1 MPDTPVKSSSVTSPV
16 SRKQRK
22 TVLVSGRVVEAQLL
36 EISWQGGVTVT
47 RKQSAVAAPHWT
59 SEASVVE
66 IEKPDEFCHANGSQR
81 PGAYLV
87 KSKAGANNKV
97 GIKLRVT
104 KTKPDAPATMKL
116 TGTLHGLTI
125 EGDCPTAL
133 GEHQVTATVTNLPD
147 TLAYYHGDAS
157 WKLSDA
163 ATGLS
168 AAVTPATRLEVFV
181 LLDRP
186 GMPFGAGVWAEAL
199 RFLFKRASVA
209 GAATAKAAIAKVTD
223 YCHHGHGLRY
233 DTISG
238 AAHFGG
244 DYAMAGGKFELMS
257 YMQKRPLTP
266 SGTSS
271 HAGATDDGKTVNCYD
286 QASAVFSLAAALGIK
301 PGIYFQNPFGFIN
314 STNLVG
320 IGACNN
326 PFFSSNGSTPTVAG
340 DSPARTSFGNHA
352 FAHLSHKVE
361 DACAGPHHDEEVRAY
376 LTVSIDAVA
385 STRQFNRASNLQ
397 PPLAPSEYIEQIMM
411 TTREFPGVGTVI

>member
-1 MPDTPVKSSSVTSPV
+1 MPDIPVKSSSATSPV
-16 SRKQRK
+16 SRTQRK

-59 SEASVVE
+59 SDANVVE
-66 IEKPDEFCHANGSQR
+66 IEQPDEFCHASGSQR

-104 KTKPDAPATMKL
+104 KTKPNAPATMKL

-147 TLAYYHGDAS
+147 TLAYYYGDAS
-157 WKLSDA
+157 WKLNDA

-186 GMPFGAGVWAEAL
+186 GTPFGAGVWAEAL

-223 YCHHGHGLRY
+223 YCHHGHGLHY

-244 DYAMAGGKFELMS
+244 SVAMTGGLFELKK
-257 YMQKRPLTP
+257 YMQKRAVKAGGAAA
-266 SGTSS
+266 SG
-271 HAGATDDGKTVNCYD
+271 GAADDGRTVNCYD
-286 QASAVFSLAAALGIK
+286 QASAVFSLAAALGVK
-301 PGIYFQNPFGFIN
+301 PGIYFQNPFGYIN

-326 PFFSSNGSTPTVAG
+326 PFFSSNGSTPTIAG
-340 DSPARTSFGNHA
+340 ESPSRTSFGNHA
-352 FAHLSHKVE
+352 FAHLSHQVE
-361 DACAGPHHDEEVRAY
+361 DACAGPHHDEALRAY
-376 LTVSIDAVA
+376 LVASIDTGR
-385 STRQFNRASNLQ
+385 SSREISQEYKIQ
-397 PPLAPSEYIEQIMM
+397 PPLSPDDYIAQLLM
-411 TTREFPGVGTVI
+411 TTKEFPGVGAVK